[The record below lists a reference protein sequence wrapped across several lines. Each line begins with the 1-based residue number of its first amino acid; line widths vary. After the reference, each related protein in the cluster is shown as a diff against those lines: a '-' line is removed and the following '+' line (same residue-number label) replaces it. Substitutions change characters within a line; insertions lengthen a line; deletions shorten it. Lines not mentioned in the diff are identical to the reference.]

1 MKYMT
6 LVDAADVMEISVE
19 RLMNLIRNGQAN
31 GVTIPGSDNLGYI
44 SEDEVLDL
52 MIG

>member
-1 MKYMT
+1 MNYMS
-6 LVDAADVMEISVE
+6 LVDAAYVMEVPVE
-19 RLMNLIRNGQAN
+19 RIISLIRNGQAN
-31 GVTIPGSDNLGYI
+31 GVFIPGSKDLGSI